1 MNTVDC
7 ASCASAPS
15 CKLARVGHI
24 CRDYSVVC
32 SHIAVARGLALHLL
46 GPAAFFGALRE
57 AKETTMVVKQQEHE
71 YVTAIKAMVANQDIP
86 AIQSLRDNEWSV
98 TYLIIAASHIS
109 GDAKAV
115 GARIANIPAN
125 ARRGAVVDILV
136 EVASAQHAV
145 AAEAPVPFDDAQP
158 VAVEQPVVVA
168 DEQPA
173 PRARRRR
180 VSEALAAPTPAEMP
194 AEQPGLSVPET
205 LRVLDFDRAF
215 GDVLGAIAQLSEEVK
230 REQGA
235 TEQAIDART
244 AQLAD
249 AMGAIH
255 ARVDTL
261 GYNLALFR
269 NAMAAFEQELAI
281 NGVISNA
288 VFTEATADWRD

>member
-1 MNTVDC
+1 
-7 ASCASAPS
+7 
-15 CKLARVGHI
+15 
-24 CRDYSVVC
+24 
-32 SHIAVARGLALHLL
+32 
-46 GPAAFFGALRE
+46 
-57 AKETTMVVKQQEHE
+57 MVVKQQEHE
-71 YVTAIKAMVANQDIP
+71 FVTAIKAMVANQDIP

-98 TYLIIAASHIS
+98 TYLIIAASHLS

-125 ARRGAVVDILV
+125 ARRGAVVDILA
-136 EVASAQHAV
+136 EIASAQHAV
-145 AAEAPVPFDDAQP
+145 AAEVPVPFDNAQP
-158 VAVEQPVVVA
+158 VAEEQPAEIVA
-168 DEQPA
+168 EEQPAPA

-180 VSEALAAPTPAEMP
+180 VSEALAASAPADAPAER
-194 AEQPGLSVPET
+194 PGLSIDET

-215 GDVLGAIAQLSEEVK
+215 GDVLGAIAQLSGEIK

-261 GYNLALFR
+261 SYNLALFR